1 MHGIKHQMAAIS
13 SGRWVGLT
21 AGGSHHKLGS
31 RKTCQHSNVSGKHLN
46 HISTPTKLRLSR
58 QI

>member
-46 HISTPTKLRLSR
+46 HISTPTKLRL
-58 QI
+58 